1 MVSRTPCGYY
11 QGTLGHPG
19 LDLDFVVRGQS
30 RSTSSRVRQRHCLQ
44 DPQETRRLHQNLPA
58 ALWSPEGQSY
68 AAPQRRP
75 RSTSACAPVSNM
87 SA

>member
-11 QGTLGHPG
+11 QGTLGYPG

-44 DPQETRRLHQNLPA
+44 DPQETRRGASARTSQRPSGAQRASPTQLRRGDPGAPA
-58 ALWSPEGQSY
+58 L
-68 AAPQRRP
+68 AP
-75 RSTSACAPVSNM
+75 
-87 SA
+87 